1 MHAENADLGWR
12 EFIKCQGELMSDVRS
27 GARSIVISSSAMW
40 CQEWER
46 DRRQHRDDTQGNVM
60 QGTQGRQGRGV
71 AAARMW
77 TGGETIKV
85 TRISLRCPLHRS
97 GITAADISQASLD
110 TCVSVSPSSLSH
122 YNIPSR
128 VLSSLPQSRSREET
142 ETAAGHPAGSPETFS
157 LSSPLSWSWHF
168 SLCCIPG
175 SCPAAWGHS
184 ARVMMRAWMLPID
197 QILDWP
203 LSNGKVENSV
213 FIAFKMKKY

>member
-85 TRISLRCPLHRS
+85 TRISLLCPLHRF
-97 GITAADISQASLD
+97 GITAADISQVSLD
-110 TCVSVSPSSLSH
+110 TCVSPSSLSH
-122 YNIPSR
+122 YNIPAEFYPASPR
-128 VLSSLPQSRSREET
+128 AGAGRKQKQLPATRP
-142 ETAAGHPAGSPETFS
+142 GHRR
-157 LSSPLSWSWHF
+157 HF
-168 SLCCIPG
+168 PWALRYPDPDTSLC
-175 SCPAAWGHS
+175 AAFLAPVQQHEDTRPESWCGHECYRS
-184 ARVMMRAWMLPID
+184 IR
-197 QILDWP
+197 
-203 LSNGKVENSV
+203 
-213 FIAFKMKKY
+213 Y